1 MDFNS
6 TNQRGHLARDPQIT
20 QNEKGIIARFTLA
33 VNRPKKAN
41 GESAGA
47 DFISCVC
54 YSPEADKLLNVKKGA
69 HVALTGPIV
78 TGSYDKEGVGKVYTT
93 DVRADILFV
102 YPETPAQNQSTPQ
115 TSAPAQPQAQPQVS
129 SPFGNSGFPTPPNQP
144 AAQPPVQPQPQT
156 PQQNQSPVDNFAN
169 MGSGLPWA

>member
-78 TGSYDKEGVGKVYTT
+78 TGSYEKEGVGKVYTT

-102 YPETPAQNQSTPQ
+102 YPEVPAQSQTPQ
-115 TSAPAQPQAQPQVS
+115 APQTQPQAPAQQ
-129 SPFGNSGFPTPPNQP
+129 
-144 AAQPPVQPQPQT
+144 
-156 PQQNQSPVDNFAN
+156 PQQNNPVDNFVN
-169 MGSGLPWA
+169 IGSGLPWA